1 MIFELPLE
9 EGKYTVLYDNG
20 KIEVLRHGEP
30 WRNETGDGFLN
41 ALLMSHI
48 ELEFELAE
56 VKDGLALM
64 QEQSGY
70 DIFDD

>member
-20 KIEVLRHGEP
+20 KIEILRHGEP

-48 ELEFELAE
+48 ELEHKLYEAKEELYSIQQAWHN
-56 VKDGLALM
+56 
-64 QEQSGY
+64 
-70 DIFDD
+70 

>member
-20 KIEVLRHGEP
+20 KIEILRYGEP
-30 WRNETGDGFLN
+30 WRNETGDGFLH

-48 ELEFELAE
+48 ELEF
-56 VKDGLALM
+56 
-64 QEQSGY
+64 
-70 DIFDD
+70 